1 MAALNWAM
9 LSPGGRPVPLPG
21 EKFVFSSTPAIN
33 VSLFPHPPGSPPSVQ
48 PTKDNEY
55 KATGGTL
62 YVSQR
67 RVVFV
72 APGARAGGAAV
83 GAGSSAAGTGST
95 SSAPAAGSLASGQA
109 SIAPGGVPPSAAPS
123 RPPLE
128 TLSVPLRYFVDGR
141 LVQPWFTA
149 SYYEALCL
157 EGNGSGGLHVSQ
169 TGHFVWPLSVRLTS
183 PAGQTPH
190 LVRLY
195 FKEGG
200 SYEFYSAVEEMRA
213 RAEMSGR
220 TGTPVESL
228 RALAISLL
236 GTPVLQS
243 ADAKYLCNVTTAVY
257 EARADTARS
266 AVSSS
271 AGPESETA
279 PRGELPAD
287 DLVAAQTAAAAEE
300 AERHVLDQQCA
311 GRVVSAVPPA
321 VGEGEA
327 PPRYEA

>member
-9 LSPGGRPVPLPG
+9 LSPEGHPIPLPG
-21 EKFVFSSTPAIN
+21 EKFVFSSTPTIN
-33 VSLFPHPPGSPPSVQ
+33 VSLFPHPPGSPPSIQ

-72 APGARAGGAAV
+72 APGARSGGAAA
-83 GAGSSAAGTGST
+83 GAGSSAGGTGSA

-109 SIAPGGVPPSAAPS
+109 SVAPGGVPPSAAQS

-141 LVQPWFTA
+141 LVQPWFSA

-157 EGNGSGGLHVSQ
+157 AGNGSGGLDVSQ
-169 TGHFVWPLSVRLTS
+169 TGRFLLPLSVRLTS

-200 SYEFYSAVEEMRA
+200 SYEFYSAVEEMRV

-220 TGTPVESL
+220 AGTPVESL
-228 RALAISLL
+228 RTLAISLPEPL
-236 GTPVLQS
+236 FCTLLTRS
-243 ADAKYLCNVTTAVY
+243 ACCDATTAVY
-257 EARADTARS
+257 EARADTARP

-271 AGPESETA
+271 AVPDPGPA
-279 PRGELPAD
+279 PHGELPAD

-300 AERHVLDQQCA
+300 AERHVLEQQCA
-311 GRVVSAVPPA
+311 GRVVSAVSPP

>member
-9 LSPGGRPVPLPG
+9 LSPEGRPVPLPG
-21 EKFVFSSTPAIN
+21 EKFVFSSTPTIN

-72 APGARAGGAAV
+72 APGARSGGAAA
-83 GAGSSAAGTGST
+83 GAGSSAGGTGSA

-109 SIAPGGVPPSAAPS
+109 SVAPGGVPPSAAQS

-141 LVQPWFTA
+141 LVQPWFSA
-149 SYYEALCL
+149 SYYEAICL
-157 EGNGSGGLHVSQ
+157 EGTGSGGLD
-169 TGHFVWPLSVRLTS
+169 
-183 PAGQTPH
+183 TPH

-213 RAEMSGR
+213 RADMSGR

-228 RALAISLL
+228 R
-236 GTPVLQS
+236 
-243 ADAKYLCNVTTAVY
+243 C
-257 EARADTARS
+257 
-266 AVSSS
+266 
-271 AGPESETA
+271 
-279 PRGELPAD
+279 
-287 DLVAAQTAAAAEE
+287 
-300 AERHVLDQQCA
+300 
-311 GRVVSAVPPA
+311 
-321 VGEGEA
+321 
-327 PPRYEA
+327 